1 MWMSHVIHV
10 NESWHSREWVMSH
23 THMNESCHI
32 IWKQGNESML
42 HVTYLIHTCDMP
54 HSYVWL
60 ICIHV
65 AWLIHVCDMTNPYMW
80 DASFILTWLIHKYQ
94 SYTWHDS
101 CISMTW
107 LETDI
112 YSSLSLIGNCFNR
125 ARYFDKFW
133 FWILFF
139 WGDAWQAWNTMWLS
153 FVRYG
158 YFFFHFFFPTW
169 VICMCCDYIF
179 HVTWLVYLC
188 YDLFDISGIWCCF
201 DYCSWNGVAMYDVI
215 HSYLKNK
222 RNNAVSTN
230 KWYSRTLVYSRISR
244 SKATN
249 NTHEQEQHTILTNFR
264 IYSYLKIKS
273 ST

>member
-1 MWMSHVIHV
+1 
-10 NESWHSREWVMSH
+10 
-23 THMNESCHI
+23 
-32 IWKQGNESML
+32 
-42 HVTYLIHTCDMP
+42 MP

-65 AWLIHVCDMTNPYMW
+65 AWLIHVCDMTNPYVW
-80 DASFILTWLIHKYQ
+80 DTSFIRTLFIHKCQ

-133 FWILFF
+133 FWIFFF

-158 YFFFHFFFPTW
+158 YFFPLFFSDMSHLYVLW
-169 VICMCCDYIF
+169 LSYLSRDMAGIF
-179 HVTWLVYLC
+179 VLWLVRY
-188 YDLFDISGIWCCF
+188 F
-201 DYCSWNGVAMYDVI
+201 
-215 HSYLKNK
+215 
-222 RNNAVSTN
+222 RNMM
-230 KWYSRTLVYSRISR
+230 
-244 SKATN
+244 
-249 NTHEQEQHTILTNFR
+249 
-264 IYSYLKIKS
+264 
-273 ST
+273 